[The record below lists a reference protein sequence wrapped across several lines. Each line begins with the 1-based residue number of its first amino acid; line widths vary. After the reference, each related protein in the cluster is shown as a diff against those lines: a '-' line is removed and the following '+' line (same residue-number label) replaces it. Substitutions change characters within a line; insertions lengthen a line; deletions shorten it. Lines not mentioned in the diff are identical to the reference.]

1 MASIMRRKPAP
12 RRGKNA
18 PRATKGQVRRVSP
31 LKPGLQNARNWATA
45 HMRAASYSKKR
56 AARMFGAITLFV
68 FLILFSGLWLG
79 GFLPDI
85 RHGAGQF
92 TQNRLTSMGFV
103 VKNVDVIGEGRIA
116 EDEVRYALGVRSGDY
131 LFDTDLRAAQQR
143 VQELPW
149 VKDAMV
155 RRLWPNRYVV
165 HIIER
170 SPVALWQNQNQ
181 LRVVDTEGQVIEAAL
196 PEDFPN
202 LPRIVGAG
210 AAEKSQTLYDT
221 LQGHPQLAGRV
232 DVIIRVGNR
241 RWDVQLK
248 DGGARILLPEGRET
262 EALVKLVTAHD
273 SHGLL
278 DLDIE
283 VIDLRLSDRMI
294 IRPRQDAGAPRYVR
308 RGGRAT

>member
-1 MASIMRRKPAP
+1 MRRKPAP
-12 RRGKNA
+12 RRGKKA

-31 LKPGLQNARNWATA
+31 LKPGLRNARNWATA

-56 AARMFGAITLFV
+56 AVHMFGAITLFV
-68 FLILFSGLWLG
+68 FFILFSGLWLG
-79 GFLPDI
+79 GFLPDV
-85 RHGAGQF
+85 RSGASQF

-131 LFDTDLRAAQQR
+131 LFETDLRAAQQR

-170 SPVALWQNQNQ
+170 SPVALWQTNNQ
-181 LRVVDTEGQVIEAAL
+181 LRVVDGEGQVIEAAL
-196 PEDFPN
+196 PENFPS
-202 LPRIVGAG
+202 LPRIVGVG
-210 AAEKSQTLYDT
+210 AAQKSQILYDT
-221 LQGHPQLAGRV
+221 LQGYPQLASRV
-232 DVIIRVGNR
+232 GVIIRVGNR

-248 DGGARILLPEGRET
+248 DGGARILLPEGREAQ
-262 EALVKLVTAHD
+262 ALKQLIKAHD

-278 DLDIE
+278 DLDIA

-294 IRPRQDAGAPRYVR
+294 IRPRQDAGAPKFVK